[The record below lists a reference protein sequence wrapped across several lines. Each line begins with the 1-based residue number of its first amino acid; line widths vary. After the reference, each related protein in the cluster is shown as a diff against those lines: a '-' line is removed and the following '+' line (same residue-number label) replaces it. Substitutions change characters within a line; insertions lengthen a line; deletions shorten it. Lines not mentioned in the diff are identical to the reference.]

1 MSREGIFK
9 SLREN
14 FMIKRVLA
22 VAALFWSV
30 SAMAAVDVN
39 KATEAELDGVKGLG
53 PSTTQLI
60 LSERKKSEF
69 KDWNDLISRAKGI
82 GEARAAKLSAQGL
95 TVGGAAFKPAS
106 TSSGKAQGEKQPMKT
121 AKSVEEKKGEK
132 K

>member
-1 MSREGIFK
+1 
-9 SLREN
+9 
-14 FMIKRVLA
+14 MIKKALA
-22 VAALFWSV
+22 IAAMFWAV

-60 LSERKKSEF
+60 LTERKKSEF

-82 GEARAAKLSAQGL
+82 GQARAAKLSAQGL
-95 TVGGAAFKPAS
+95 TVRGAAFKPTSS
-106 TSSGKAQGEKQPMKT
+106 TSGKPQGEKQPMKSAT
-121 AKSVEEKKGEK
+121 AAEEKKGDK

>member
-1 MSREGIFK
+1 
-9 SLREN
+9 
-14 FMIKRVLA
+14 MIKKALA
-22 VAALFWSV
+22 IAAMLLSI

-60 LSERKKSEF
+60 LAERKKGQF

-95 TVGGAAFKPAS
+95 TVGGAAFKP
-106 TSSGKAQGEKQPMKT
+106 TSAAAGRAQAADKQPVKT
-121 AKSVEEKKGEK
+121 VKSVEEKKDETK